1 MKMKKT
7 ENMVIQIIT
16 EKLLADIDWLEKI
29 ELNHNLINDLNADSL
44 DITDLMIDFEREFNI
59 SITDQEA
66 EKIKTVQDVVNCINQ
81 KINQ

>member
-1 MKMKKT
+1 MKKT

-81 KINQ
+81 KIN

>member
-81 KINQ
+81 KIN